1 MAGLPS
7 LSTVPWALVAL
18 SIFRAPT
25 WACLFCFTSHEERLR
40 ICQIF
45 TGMEGP
51 ELEMCEKEFTAA
63 FKGLEDI
70 QISEEP
76 PPRPPGLG
84 S

>member
-1 MAGLPS
+1 MAGLP
-7 LSTVPWALVAL
+7 LLNTVPLALVAL
-18 SIFRAPT
+18 LIFRAPA

-51 ELEMCEKEFTAA
+51 ELETCEKEFTAA
-63 FKGLEDI
+63 FEGLKDV